1 MMSRLLDRAIA
12 ELLGH
17 KLVKPGTEVFGIL
30 LPENDF
36 FKQESETAYRRV
48 PNYCEDGNAMLELSR
63 EMRARG
69 WLLRLY
75 AYMGYFSANF
85 FGVTEDMRYIR
96 NNAKADAL
104 PEAVALAA
112 YKALTGGK
120 EWSE

>member
-1 MMSRLLDRAIA
+1 MSRLLDRAIA

-48 PNYCEDGNAMLELSR
+48 PNYCEDGNAMLELDR
-63 EMRARG
+63 EMSWRG
-69 WLLRLY
+69 WFIRS
-75 AYMGYFSANF
+75 MMVFIGDIFIGYSLIEDDEIVRTVVGQAE
-85 FGVTEDMRYIR
+85 TEPLAR
-96 NNAKADAL
+96 
-104 PEAVALAA
+104 ALAV
-112 YKALTGGK
+112 YKALTGK